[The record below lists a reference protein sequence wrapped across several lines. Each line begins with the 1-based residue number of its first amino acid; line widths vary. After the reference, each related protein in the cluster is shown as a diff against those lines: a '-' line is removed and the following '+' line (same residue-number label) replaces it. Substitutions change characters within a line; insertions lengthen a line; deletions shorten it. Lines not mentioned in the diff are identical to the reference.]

1 MLLLLCAVRKRASVH
16 LRRGNQVR
24 IRKEGVSL
32 FFCLSLRLLLEVTN
46 MIGALTVFIDS
57 LHKQLRCL
65 YFPEC
70 EINMGQKIRRESRM
84 TNPFEQPVKYVV
96 KRDARRKGSDFKAY
110 FSDEDNTTLLEIS
123 FKKYSMSVNVPIP
136 LHDRWSNIS
145 FAVANATLTVSG
157 TSGDI
162 SWDVGVASAGRLE
175 NASRLRIETLEGNYL
190 IFNQCP
196 KGVYFFDLSYHHV
209 N

>member
-1 MLLLLCAVRKRASVH
+1 
-16 LRRGNQVR
+16 
-24 IRKEGVSL
+24 
-32 FFCLSLRLLLEVTN
+32 
-46 MIGALTVFIDS
+46 
-57 LHKQLRCL
+57 
-65 YFPEC
+65 
-70 EINMGQKIRRESRM
+70 M

-196 KGVYFFDLSYHHV
+196 KGVYFLTCHIM
-209 N
+209 